1 MQSVLVIL
9 VAALVQANIVD
20 GTIPEV
26 IVGLQWRQIIAIAL
40 LSFQAAGQVVGSR
53 DLSLH
58 EIPTVVVTT
67 VICDFAMDPK
77 LLSPWKA
84 NAVRNRR
91 ILAFVG
97 MLIGA
102 LVGGRIAKSTG
113 GIEIALWISGGIKL
127 VITGCWLLW
136 PKHTLSTE

>member
-1 MQSVLVIL
+1 MIIL
-9 VAALVQANIVD
+9 VAALIQVDIID
-20 GTIPEV
+20 GTIEAV
-26 IVGLQWRQIIAIAL
+26 NVGIRWREEIAIAL

-67 VICDFAMDPK
+67 VLIDFAMDPK

-91 ILAFVG
+91 ILAFIG
-97 MLIGA
+97 MLVGA

-113 GIEIALWISGGIKL
+113 GIETSLWISGGIKL
-127 VITGCWLLW
+127 VITGCWLFW
-136 PKHTLSTE
+136 PKGTSSTE